1 MSETPSP
8 ALDEKAFQDQ
18 VLKGLGESA
27 KTTDELVKNY
37 DNLDAKT
44 KAIFEDIT
52 KQKNEF
58 EGLTGQITNIEQSFK
73 KLSLQLRNEQ
83 RVAFG
88 NPVQRILA
96 DPEKKCLL
104 NGMIRK
110 ALGAPL
116 SADHQK
122 ALGSGST
129 PGSTY
134 INDSLDTDIYDSL
147 GTYGI
152 WNTFDVKTVST
163 LNNKFLVKTARPSAL
178 FFGEGVTIT
187 EDTAKAGTSVTCEAK
202 GIKVVLSV
210 PIELLQDS
218 EVDLSNDILAD
229 FLEALAYRM
238 DWACL
243 QADGTADSAD
253 GSLTGIFAGGTAS
266 VAATG
271 NVSVET
277 LDFEDYTKCMLTVDE
292 GVLSRE
298 SRWWMHPRQLIRSL
312 SVKDSNGRPIFLTA
326 TEAPTSAGIG
336 SLLGS
341 PVVSSFAAPTANSTS
356 SKIAVFGDPKGLV
369 VGLRTGIEFAQS
381 NEAKFE
387 DYESTFRGV
396 ARFGCK
402 IRKAGAFAVLTNA
415 AS

>member
-44 KAIFEDIT
+44 KSIFEDIT

-326 TEAPTSAGIG
+326 TEAPTAAGIG

-341 PVVSSFAAPTANSTS
+341 PEIGRAHV
-356 SKIAVFGDPKGLV
+356 
-369 VGLRTGIEFAQS
+369 
-381 NEAKFE
+381 
-387 DYESTFRGV
+387 
-396 ARFGCK
+396 
-402 IRKAGAFAVLTNA
+402 
-415 AS
+415 

>member
-341 PVVSSFAAPTANSTS
+341 PVVSSFAAPTANTTS